1 MIPFSISLWSFY
13 LFWATVLGV
22 PAIILLCIWGL
33 RLMFMQQARQNLKQK
48 PKSRIAYFLLLL
60 LPSLTFAGAVNLQ
73 ADLSEL
79 QKQVALEIEQE
90 EKQRRPILQQDTDI
104 AGMRMPVGTKLIL
117 LSKNAV
123 GEAAVKADYF
133 ESADFPKPV
142 KWNGFEITGMG
153 RHLHTSH
160 CFERENWDFE
170 KCKKLPKEQQATR
183 ATWGWY
189 LYTEMAN
196 ASKVAGFLCKTVN
209 WEMPVVR
216 QIEDRKTPE
225 VDAGQPAPEYVLA
238 SCQTA
243 KGNRF
248 QSANNAINFELAEDS
263 TISTTRFIRPEL
275 PNRILDVWTGR
286 DKSDALQTNLF
297 RLHQPNWYLNLDH
310 HQLYE
315 LSGYV
320 TQSSAECPLPAQ
332 SYVNWHQQKA
342 DILQV
347 YTESALDTNQKCGKL
362 RIERLTERPAQLE
375 WMKLEPASEHD
386 VP

>member
-1 MIPFSISLWSFY
+1 MIPFSLSLLPFY
-13 LFWATVLGV
+13 LFWAYVFGV
-22 PAIILLCIWGL
+22 PAVILLCIWGL

-133 ESADFPKPV
+133 ESANFPKPV
-142 KWNGFEITGMG
+142 QWKGFEITGMG
-153 RHLHTSH
+153 RTLHTSH
-160 CFERENWDFE
+160 CFERHNWDFE
-170 KCKKLPKEQQATR
+170 KCETLPKEEQSTR
-183 ATWGWY
+183 VTWGWY
-189 LYTEMAN
+189 LHTEMAK
-196 ASKVAGFLCKTVN
+196 ATKVDGFSCKSVN
-209 WEMPVVR
+209 WIMPVVR
-216 QIEDRKTPE
+216 QIENRHTPE
-225 VDAGQPAPEYVLA
+225 VDAGQPAPDYILD

-275 PNRILDVWTGR
+275 PNGILDVWTGR
-286 DKSDALQTNLF
+286 DKTEILHTNLF
-297 RLHQPNWYLNLDH
+297 SLQKANWYLDLAQ

-315 LSGYV
+315 ISGYIQ
-320 TQSSAECPLPAQ
+320 QSRAACALPVN
-332 SYVNWHQQKA
+332 SYVQWHSQQPN
-342 DILQV
+342 ILKV
-347 YTESALDTNQKCGKL
+347 YAETTLEKCGEL
-362 RIERLTERPAQLE
+362 TIERLATAPEEIE
-375 WMKLEPASEHD
+375 WMELEPASEND
-386 VP
+386 VLP